1 MSVPQLT
8 RDLEAPLQGL
18 VDDADRLAE
27 WPELD
32 GLEDLL
38 LDNGQ
43 LPSHRADRPC
53 PQELHVFPDDVSP
66 ELLQIISQP
75 LDTER
80 PPKSAGQHSEHGG
93 GRSPPPP
100 SSTYSHGTSMGND
113 RSSLPVRSQAPA
125 VKDHTGDHHLDRC
138 FSPESTATGAT
149 FSRMGAKATGGTK
162 NLKLRLMER
171 NSFRECASCFV
182 ELLDKN
188 LVPLGCAHKY
198 CLSCFSGMIET
209 AMNNESKF
217 PPKCCLEDIPTKLIL
232 HNVDSV
238 LREEYKLKV
247 QEYAI
252 PRTSRWYCPSPSC
265 GKWIPPKKIKLGAP
279 TQKCPICKWSICTA
293 CQRTSHQSNEHCPQA
308 PYPERIDSIASN
320 GWRRCYK
327 CQAMV
332 DLTADSGFVV
342 CHCGADFCCFCGAR
356 GGTCGCIQPNQHGTK
371 PKMEPGTIKHR
382 ERAQSTSVNAEN
394 ERSERRE
401 VEERLRKENTQIQS
415 DGDGQRRQDDGRR
428 RVQHDKEM
436 KRLISIANQI
446 QKLQAE
452 LAKINKIQQ
461 SMIINRHQDSA
472 QQIQVAAVSKQI
484 EFDQTRVKLE
494 KAYESNFKLRK
505 SALEARQSAT
515 KLELRTRQE
524 EDEDD
529 NFVQMQRHLKGK
541 PNREER
547 EKVILDKLTAS
558 HKREQD
564 ALGKNHKEEMS
575 ELEYHGSLE
584 SSALQSGIMKKL
596 GDLQRETNYTLY
608 ELSSTVISDRRW
620 FKIAVEKRYGLLEEH
635 RMFLIN
641 GPDAIKDTVTSS
653 SRYSSANNSSHSGT
667 TYSVTSGRETPQSP
681 LSPPPVF
688 TEFGYK
694 RRGSDARKSGG
705 TMATGSRARSRSRN
719 GLGRVPNQSQFVYR

>member
-8 RDLEAPLQGL
+8 RDLEAPLQGP
-18 VDDADRLAE
+18 DDADRLAE
-27 WPELD
+27 WPELV

-80 PPKSAGQHSEHGG
+80 PPKSAGQHGENGG

-100 SSTYSHGTSMGND
+100 SSTYSHGTSMGDD
-113 RSSLPVRSQAPA
+113 RSSLPVRTQAPA
-125 VKDHTGDHHLDRC
+125 VKDHTGDNHLDRC

-149 FSRMGAKATGGTK
+149 FSRMGVKATGGTK
-162 NLKLRLMER
+162 NLKLRLLER
-171 NSFRECASCFV
+171 NSFRY
-182 ELLDKN
+182 KN
-188 LVPLGCAHKY
+188 TL
-198 CLSCFSGMIET
+198 
-209 AMNNESKF
+209 
-217 PPKCCLEDIPTKLIL
+217 
-232 HNVDSV
+232 
-238 LREEYKLKV
+238 
-247 QEYAI
+247 
-252 PRTSRWYCPSPSC
+252 
-265 GKWIPPKKIKLGAP
+265 
-279 TQKCPICKWSICTA
+279 
-293 CQRTSHQSNEHCPQA
+293 
-308 PYPERIDSIASN
+308 YPELADGIVPHQAVEN
-320 GWRRCYK
+320 GFLQKRSSWALRHKNAR
-327 CQAMV
+327 
-332 DLTADSGFVV
+332 
-342 CHCGADFCCFCGAR
+342 CFCGAR

-371 PKMEPGTIKHR
+371 PKVEPDTITQP
-382 ERAQSTSVNAEN
+382 ASVNAEN

-401 VEERLRKENTQIQS
+401 VEERLRKETTKTHPE
-415 DGDGQRRQDDGRR
+415 GDGQRRQDDGRR

-446 QKLQAE
+446 QRLQAE

-472 QQIQVAAVSKQI
+472 QQIQVAAVSKQV

-505 SALEARQSAT
+505 GALEAQQSAT

-547 EKVILDKLTAS
+547 EKVILDKLNAS
-558 HKREQD
+558 HRREQD
-564 ALGKNHKEEMS
+564 ALEKTHKEELS

-667 TYSVTSGRETPQSP
+667 THSITSGRETPQSP

-688 TEFGYK
+688 TEFGYR
-694 RRGSDARKSGG
+694 RRGSDARKGGG
-705 TMATGSRARSRSRN
+705 TMATGSRARGRSRN
-719 GLGRVPNQSQFVYR
+719 GLGRAPNQSQFVYR

>member
-1 MSVPQLT
+1 
-8 RDLEAPLQGL
+8 
-18 VDDADRLAE
+18 
-27 WPELD
+27 
-32 GLEDLL
+32 
-38 LDNGQ
+38 
-43 LPSHRADRPC
+43 
-53 PQELHVFPDDVSP
+53 
-66 ELLQIISQP
+66 
-75 LDTER
+75 
-80 PPKSAGQHSEHGG
+80 
-93 GRSPPPP
+93 
-100 SSTYSHGTSMGND
+100 
-113 RSSLPVRSQAPA
+113 
-125 VKDHTGDHHLDRC
+125 
-138 FSPESTATGAT
+138 
-149 FSRMGAKATGGTK
+149 
-162 NLKLRLMER
+162 
-171 NSFRECASCFV
+171 
-182 ELLDKN
+182 
-188 LVPLGCAHKY
+188 
-198 CLSCFSGMIET
+198 
-209 AMNNESKF
+209 
-217 PPKCCLEDIPTKLIL
+217 
-232 HNVDSV
+232 
-238 LREEYKLKV
+238 
-247 QEYAI
+247 
-252 PRTSRWYCPSPSC
+252 
-265 GKWIPPKKIKLGAP
+265 
-279 TQKCPICKWSICTA
+279 
-293 CQRTSHQSNEHCPQA
+293 
-308 PYPERIDSIASN
+308 
-320 GWRRCYK
+320 
-327 CQAMV
+327 MV

-342 CHCGADFCCFCGAR
+342 CHCGAEFCCFCGAR

-371 PKMEPGTIKHR
+371 PKVEPDTITQP
-382 ERAQSTSVNAEN
+382 ASVNAEN

-401 VEERLRKENTQIQS
+401 VEERLRKETTKTHPE
-415 DGDGQRRQDDGRR
+415 GDGQRRQDDGRR

-446 QKLQAE
+446 QRLQAE

-472 QQIQVAAVSKQI
+472 QQIQVAAVSKQV

-505 SALEARQSAT
+505 GALEAQQSAT

-547 EKVILDKLTAS
+547 EKVILDKLNAS
-558 HKREQD
+558 HRREQD
-564 ALGKNHKEEMS
+564 ALEKTHKEELS

-667 TYSVTSGRETPQSP
+667 THSITSGRETPQSP

-688 TEFGYK
+688 TEFGYR
-694 RRGSDARKSGG
+694 RRGSDARKGGG
-705 TMATGSRARSRSRN
+705 TMATGSRARGRSRN
-719 GLGRVPNQSQFVYR
+719 GLGRAPNQSQFVYR